1 MKTNFQ
7 MIMELNKKY
16 DAMPHKRGFATKEEV
31 ELITDMLC
39 LKEMDILQ
47 LRNLRDFVVLFLDS
61 SDSDRINTMD
71 KISAITSVIDHNIFM
86 KGGEV

>member
-7 MIMELNKKY
+7 MIRGLNKKY
-16 DAMPHKRGFATKEEV
+16 DAMPHKRGFASKEEV
-31 ELITDMLC
+31 ELITDTLC

-61 SDSDRINTMD
+61 SDTDRIDRMD